1 MDEAALNRKAV
12 KRIMAVITAG
22 VLLLLFDL
30 LVGFDFSTLRLMN
43 SGSNMYLV
51 RPAEGSSAG
60 HISLKADIETENG
73 TVTKDY
79 ELSLY
84 PYSRENSSRAGGTP
98 GSSGSSGSGSSAG
111 SGSSGG
117 NSGASGGR
125 AGASGV
131 AGSMSEE
138 ELLAYEMRSVINS
151 MNDDQSARR
160 VTLPDRLRTGEKI
173 TWSAAKRTNTAAIA
187 FAMIVLA
194 VFIYRNRF
202 EPLEKMRKVRMDSV
216 RRQLPEFVNRLVLLL
231 GAGLVLS
238 SAFERIVEESRQSAA
253 LAGDY
258 FYMCMDGIYSKIK
271 ETNGSMEK
279 EFRDF
284 ARSSEHSGEGSREL
298 MRISNIITDNISKG
312 VELTDKL
319 QSESETLW
327 LSRKRS
333 SEERGRLAETKL
345 TMPLTVFLLVL
356 VVVTVSP
363 ALLEL

>member
-1 MDEAALNRKAV
+1 MNEAVLNRKAI
-12 KRIMAVITAG
+12 KRILIVVTAG
-22 VLLLLFDL
+22 LLLLFFDFF
-30 LVGFDFSTLRLMN
+30 VGFDFSNLKLM
-43 SGSNMYLV
+43 SGGNGLYLV
-51 RPAEGSSAG
+51 RPDEGSSAG
-60 HISLKADIETENG
+60 HINLKANIETDRG
-73 TVTKDY
+73 TITKEY

-84 PYSRENSSRAGGTP
+84 PYVRERSADGGST
-98 GSSGSSGSGSSAG
+98 GSGDG
-111 SGSSGG
+111 
-117 NSGASGGR
+117 
-125 AGASGV
+125 SGV
-131 AGSMSEE
+131 AGGNGTSAAGNGTGIGAMSEE
-138 ELLAYEMRSVINS
+138 ELLAYEMRSVIS
-151 MNDDQSARR
+151 SLNDDQSVRR
-160 VTLPDRLRTGEKI
+160 VTLPDHLRTGEKI
-173 TWSAAKRTNTAAIA
+173 TWSAQRRTNTVVIA
-187 FAMIVLA
+187 FAMILLTA
-194 VFIYRNRF
+194 LIYKRRLD
-202 EPLEKMRKVRMDSV
+202 PLEKLRRAQMDSV

-238 SAFERIVEESRQSAA
+238 SAFERIVEESRQAES

-258 FYMCMDGIYSKIK
+258 FYSCLDGIYSKIK

-279 EFRDF
+279 EFRTF

-298 MRISNIITDNISKG
+298 MRISNIISDNISKG

-319 QSESETLW
+319 QSESEALW